1 MNDNPSFNIFN
12 YNFEQI
18 RNLSDE
24 WHEIMADQGSGK
36 IYGPIKPEN
45 IIYRFKNPL
54 GYTIQKIT
62 TENDLLVEGNRMN
75 HCVGSYANAV
85 HSGKSAI
92 FSLRDQNNNPLATIE
107 LSGDLGSVRQ
117 IMANSNSEPS
127 PEIKKLIGE
136 WISTIPNI
144 KWAYNSSSIDDELY
158 ELEYTDNLDDE
169 LEEILKKVESERDDY
184 GIIHNYDKNIIPF
197 YEKIIKLYEH
207 ENKYYRRNQ
216 SQYYWNMR
224 ETAETIA
231 RFAVIFDKIILK
243 YWLSTQQTKMSSLN
257 WQEQSNVNMLNEI
270 KYKNIEELHN
280 DWRDFDW
287 ISLPEPE
294 RDDFED
300 EDSYNI
306 AVENHE
312 EEEQKYNDENVS
324 QEMEE
329 YMKENLPYGFDD
341 DISDYIEKYV
351 DQEYTDLVEKVVN
364 HQKS

>member
-1 MNDNPSFNIFN
+1 
-12 YNFEQI
+12 
-18 RNLSDE
+18 
-24 WHEIMADQGSGK
+24 
-36 IYGPIKPEN
+36 
-45 IIYRFKNPL
+45 
-54 GYTIQKIT
+54 
-62 TENDLLVEGNRMN
+62 
-75 HCVGSYANAV
+75 
-85 HSGKSAI
+85 
-92 FSLRDQNNNPLATIE
+92 
-107 LSGDLGSVRQ
+107 
-117 IMANSNSEPS
+117 
-127 PEIKKLIGE
+127 
-136 WISTIPNI
+136 
-144 KWAYNSSSIDDELY
+144 
-158 ELEYTDNLDDE
+158 
-169 LEEILKKVESERDDY
+169 
-184 GIIHNYDKNIIPF
+184 
-197 YEKIIKLYEH
+197 
-207 ENKYYRRNQ
+207 
-216 SQYYWNMR
+216 
-224 ETAETIA
+224 
-231 RFAVIFDKIILK
+231 
-243 YWLSTQQTKMSSLN
+243 MSSLN